1 MSILITG
8 GTKGIGLAVARR
20 FAKPG
25 CKIFLNYLR
34 DDRTAEAA
42 VAALRAAG
50 AAAFAFQADVSTP
63 AGTGALID
71 RVARETAELRLI
83 VHCESA
89 SLSGLF

>member
-1 MSILITG
+1 MSILIIG

-25 CKIFLNYLR
+25 CRIFLNYLR

-42 VAALRAAG
+42 VAALRAG

-63 AGTGALID
+63 AGAGGLID
-71 RVARETAELRLI
+71 RVARET
-83 VHCESA
+83 
-89 SLSGLF
+89 G

>member
-1 MSILITG
+1 MAILITG

-42 VAALRAAG
+42 VAHCAL
-50 AAAFAFQADVSTP
+50 P
-63 AGTGALID
+63 ARQLSHSRPTSAP
-71 RVARETAELRLI
+71 RL
-83 VHCESA
+83 
-89 SLSGLF
+89 GPGR